1 MQKVTIGF
9 LGCGNIGSGVWK
21 LISDFRYEFA
31 HRHQLEITVK
41 KILVRDVTKPR
52 GFSLPEGVLTD
63 RAEDVLEDS
72 EIQIVMEFLGGEY
85 PATSYI
91 LQALHNGKTVV
102 TANKV
107 ALALHWHEL
116 QAEAVRQQVGLYYE
130 ASVCGA
136 IPVIDVLQHSLGANR
151 IDKLYGIINGTTN
164 YILSRMAETG
174 LPYEQVLQEAQQ
186 LGLAEPDPASDVE
199 GLDAAYKLSIMAS
212 LAFHGRVTFP
222 KVYREGITRV
232 TDQDIAFGREMGLVL
247 KLLAIAKRTGNQV
260 EVRVHPTFL
269 PKSHPLARVDGSFN
283 AVYLHGHACQE
294 MMLRQKTA
302 EFCCQQSPV
311 SLQGIMDFKMPGVVL
326 IHGAHKILEKGQ
338 PCQGG
343 LAALKRERHRPVG
356 VGERAAHERG
366 HGVCVHHAVAL
377 HGAAV
382 GHVGVEAVA
391 AAHAARGGYGLD
403 HHAERRHGLR
413 LLELAVW
420 FDYNIIEAG
429 LSRTGRDFG
438 RFAWENARMQ
448 NVGKTRGGLAPLS
461 VDGKAR

>member
-1 MQKVTIGF
+1 MQKVTVGF

-294 MMLRQKTA
+294 MMLQGRGAGDMPTASALVSDLIRAATASVHQHPTFRNTEQPDPSLDFSQNWVTRYYLRLSCSDSVGVLARVSDCFAKENISIATMVQKDT
-302 EFCCQQSPV
+302 
-311 SLQGIMDFKMPGVVL
+311 GMPGRVTIVL
-326 IHGAHKILEKGQ
+326 TT
-338 PCQGG
+338 
-343 LAALKRERHRPVG
+343 
-356 VGERAAHERG
+356 
-366 HGVCVHHAVAL
+366 
-377 HGAAV
+377 
-382 GHVGVEAVA
+382 
-391 AAHAARGGYGLD
+391 HAAP
-403 HHAERRHGLR
+403 
-413 LLELAVW
+413 ELALQHAIHALDTQICRV
-420 FDYNIIEAG
+420 E
-429 LSRTGRDFG
+429 
-438 RFAWENARMQ
+438 
-448 NVGKTRGGLAPLS
+448 S
-461 VDGKAR
+461 VIRVEE

>member
-199 GLDAAYKLSIMAS
+199 GLDAS
-212 LAFHGRVTFP
+212 T
-222 KVYREGITRV
+222 
-232 TDQDIAFGREMGLVL
+232 
-247 KLLAIAKRTGNQV
+247 
-260 EVRVHPTFL
+260 
-269 PKSHPLARVDGSFN
+269 
-283 AVYLHGHACQE
+283 
-294 MMLRQKTA
+294 
-302 EFCCQQSPV
+302 
-311 SLQGIMDFKMPGVVL
+311 
-326 IHGAHKILEKGQ
+326 
-338 PCQGG
+338 
-343 LAALKRERHRPVG
+343 
-356 VGERAAHERG
+356 
-366 HGVCVHHAVAL
+366 
-377 HGAAV
+377 
-382 GHVGVEAVA
+382 
-391 AAHAARGGYGLD
+391 
-403 HHAERRHGLR
+403 
-413 LLELAVW
+413 
-420 FDYNIIEAG
+420 
-429 LSRTGRDFG
+429 SR
-438 RFAWENARMQ
+438 
-448 NVGKTRGGLAPLS
+448 
-461 VDGKAR
+461 